1 MPNAIAI
8 IGLALAALVQYN
20 TALRNSERVDARL
33 DFIEQDRVIKATA
46 NDKRVATVESAIIAL
61 TAQGNK
67 TEYRVTVAETNL
79 TQMSARQDNFAD
91 AIGDLRDGMGKINTS
106 LEVLTQKIDNAF
118 PKKMQ

>member
-46 NDKRVATVESAIIAL
+46 NDKRVGTVESAIIAL

-79 TQMSARQDNFAD
+79 TQMSARQDHFAD

-118 PKKMQ
+118 PKKM